1 MCLCS
6 QPRFPSPGFQTS
18 LPTPASQWLWL
29 EGGAVLPGGS
39 GMQEMGTL
47 WPRGHFGTIAGS
59 RRGRAGFCFLLCAPF
74 PLGIG
79 SPWGLEAGGIG
90 GGGGRRLGAA
100 CERFVLWCNQYSLI
114 LFDFFFF
121 SLLFVVAIFHVS
133 TVSAVFSPYSRPPLS
148 LVINQKPETRNHS
161 GCKGPL
167 LGHWSRVVP
176 SSSRCFQAVN
186 PTRAARATLCASLLP
201 PSLLPVQNPPASL
214 KSPSRKAKRKDFGKL
229 LVGKKKKK

>member
-1 MCLCS
+1 MAWLAVGYILLSKGFLGAGPAVCLCS

-39 GMQEMGTL
+39 GMQEMGIL
-47 WPRGHFGTIAGS
+47 WPRGHFGAIAGS

-79 SPWGLEAGGIG
+79 SPWGLEAGGIR

-121 SLLFVVAIFHVS
+121 
-133 TVSAVFSPYSRPPLS
+133 FSPFCCCYFSCFHRVGSFLPLLPAPPFPCD
-148 LVINQKPETRNHS
+148 KPET
-161 GCKGPL
+161 
-167 LGHWSRVVP
+167 
-176 SSSRCFQAVN
+176 
-186 PTRAARATLCASLLP
+186 
-201 PSLLPVQNPPASL
+201 
-214 KSPSRKAKRKDFGKL
+214 
-229 LVGKKKKK
+229 